1 MENELIFKK
10 LLKKFPADEIEWRIS
25 QSGLKKDGSVWA
37 RCLAYITNRA
47 IQDRLDEVFTPF
59 GWRNEFKEWKGGQLC
74 GISVKVGDDWI
85 TKWDGAQDTQFEAV
99 KGGLSD
105 SMKRAA
111 VQWGIGRYLYNL
123 DEAYATISADGKYYQ
138 SASKDKPAFKWNPP
152 ALPAWALPTKDE
164 YNEASKP
171 EEKIKGDLGKAVET
185 IMKAKTEQEVYS
197 IGDNIHKRIWT
208 ADELF
213 CLVAKM
219 DERMQEIREF

>member
-25 QSGLKKDGSVWA
+25 QSGIKKDGSVWA

-152 ALPAWALPTKDE
+152 SLPAWALPSKDDG
-164 YNEASKP
+164 NEASKP
-171 EEKIKGDLGKAVET
+171 AEKVKGIVNNAIEAIDKTDTAEKLKNIELALDTREWT
-185 IMKAKTEQEVYS
+185 AQEQIELAKT
-197 IGDNIHKRIWT
+197 IKNKRIAMGW
-208 ADELF
+208 
-213 CLVAKM
+213 
-219 DERMQEIREF
+219 